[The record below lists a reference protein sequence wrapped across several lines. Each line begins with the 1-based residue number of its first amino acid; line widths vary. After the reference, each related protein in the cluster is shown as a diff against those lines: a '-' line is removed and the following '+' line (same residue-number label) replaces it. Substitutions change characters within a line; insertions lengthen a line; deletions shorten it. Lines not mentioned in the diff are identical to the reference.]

1 MKDCQKLTD
10 KAYQKLIRPFLFR
23 QDPEEIHELTLNWLE
38 QAERFGSPHLYKFF
52 YPPVSDLHR
61 LKMECFGLEFPN
73 PVGIAAGLDKNAKVY
88 NSLLSLGFGFVEC
101 GTITSRPQPGNEL
114 PRIFRLLEDEALINR
129 LGFNN
134 QGQDALLQRLHQR
147 PKQGIVG
154 INLGKNKDTPNEKA
168 AEDYQRLL
176 TAVWHTASYVAVNI
190 SSPNTPNLREL
201 QEKVALQRLLDSLF
215 QTAQELQLQH
225 PRQLPILLKIAP
237 DLSDEALRDLLEV
250 VHQFPLAGL
259 IATNTTLERNQL
271 RSSHAHQ
278 TGGLS
283 GSPLHTL
290 STQILSKL
298 YRELQGKLPL
308 IGVGGIKDGKS
319 AYDKI
324 KAGATLLQVY
334 TGLVYQGPGL
344 ANQICR
350 ELLAHLDND
359 GYSHLSD
366 AIGADHRS

>member
-1 MKDCQKLTD
+1 MNDCHALTD
-10 KAYQKLIRPFLFR
+10 KAYQRLIRPLLFR
-23 QDPEEIHELTLNWLE
+23 QDSEEIHELTLNWLE
-38 QAERFGSPHLYKFF
+38 KAERFGSLPICKIF
-52 YPPVSDLHR
+52 YPPVPGLHR
-61 LKMECFGLEFPN
+61 LKMECLGLEFPN

-88 NSLLSLGFGFVEC
+88 NSLLSFGFGFVEC
-101 GTITSRPQPGNEL
+101 GTITPRPHPGNAR
-114 PRIFRLLEDEALINR
+114 PRVFRLLEDEALINR

-168 AEDYQRLL
+168 AEDYQQLL
-176 TAVWHTASYVAVNI
+176 SAVWHTASYVVINI
-190 SSPNTPNLREL
+190 SSPNTPNLRQL
-201 QEKVALQRLLDSLF
+201 QEKTALQRLLGCLF
-215 QTAQELQLQH
+215 QAAQELQLQH

-237 DLSDEALRDLLEV
+237 DLNDEALRDLLEV
-250 VHQFPLAGL
+250 VGQFPLAGL

-271 RSSHAHQ
+271 RSSHAQQ

-283 GSPLHTL
+283 GRPLQNL
-290 STQILSKL
+290 STQILSNL

-308 IGVGGIKDGKS
+308 IGVGGVTDGKS

-334 TGLVYQGPGL
+334 TGLVSQGPGL

-350 ELLAHLDND
+350 ELLVHLDKD
-359 GYSHLSD
+359 GYPHLSN
-366 AIGADHRS
+366 AIGANHRL

>member
-1 MKDCQKLTD
+1 MNGYQSLTD
-10 KAYQKLIRPFLFR
+10 KVYQSLIRPLLFR

-38 QAERFGSPHLYKFF
+38 KAEPFGSSRLCKLF
-52 YPPVSDLHR
+52 YPPVPDLHR
-61 LKMECFGLEFPN
+61 LKIECFGLEFPN
-73 PVGIAAGLDKNAKVY
+73 PVGIAAGLDKNAKIY
-88 NSLLSLGFGFVEC
+88 NSLLSFGFGFVEC
-101 GTITSRPQPGNEL
+101 GTVTPRSQTGNER

-176 TAVWHTASYVAVNI
+176 TAVWHTASYVVINI

-201 QEKVALQRLLDSLF
+201 QGKASLQRLLDYLF
-215 QTAQELQLQH
+215 QTAHELQLQH

-237 DLSDEALRDLLEV
+237 DLSDEALCDLLEV
-250 VHQFPLAGL
+250 VYQFPLAGL
-259 IATNTTLERNQL
+259 IATNTTVERNQL
-271 RSSHAHQ
+271 CSSHAQQ

-283 GSPLHTL
+283 GRPLQTL

-308 IGVGGIKDGKS
+308 IGVGGVTDGKS
-319 AYDKI
+319 AYEKI

-350 ELLAHLDND
+350 ELLVHLDKD
-359 GYSHLSD
+359 GYAHLSD
-366 AIGADHRS
+366 AIGADHRP